1 MKIVIFGASVSEQT
15 VKHDDQTITGYVNY
29 LDKNIQTLGL
39 NYEIHRVTAGSCGI
53 HDAGLA
59 LIDDVVNLNPD
70 ICILEWCTAG
80 DTNCSYD
87 NITSIYNKLTSKNVL
102 PINLILPRKDRD
114 QTQTHIYKHTKE
126 ISNKYDLPFWDLSA
140 QVDRA
145 LIETILK
152 DSVHTNH
159 IGAKLY
165 SEFITYQLINLKLQ
179 SIPVVE
185 SQIKLNRKTHEFN
198 NSINKIKFIKI
209 ELLTEISFINSNIYL
224 FLEQRIGPWS
234 RALKCSLLTNK
245 STSEKLES
253 VILHDPWSW
262 RERQC
267 IKPLAPFT
275 HIEDD
280 SNSITFEIQ
289 TDNDDISCIKYGKG
303 KVDYDKFQSEI
314 RPKGRLIILC
324 DNQQYDIKKVH
335 VK

>member
-1 MKIVIFGASVSEQT
+1 MKIAIFGASVSEQT

-29 LDKNIQTLGL
+29 LDKKIQALEL
-39 NYEIHRVTAGSCGI
+39 NYDIHRITAGSCGI
-53 HDAGLA
+53 KDAGLA

-70 ICILEWCTAG
+70 ICILEWCTSG
-80 DTNCSYD
+80 ETNCTYD
-87 NITSIYNKLTSKNVL
+87 NISSIYNKLTSNNIL
-102 PINLILPRKDRD
+102 PINLVLPRSDRD
-114 QTQTHIYKHTKE
+114 QTQTDVYKYTKE
-126 ISNKYDLPFWDLSA
+126 ISNKYDLPFWDLSE
-140 QVDRA
+140 QVDRT
-145 LIETILK
+145 LIELILR

-165 SEFITYQLINLKLQ
+165 SEFITFQLIKLGLQ

-185 SQIKLNRKTHEFN
+185 SQIKLHRKTHEFN
-198 NSINKIKFIKI
+198 NSINKVKFINI
-209 ELLTEISFINSNIYL
+209 ELFTDTSFINSNIYI

-245 STSEKLES
+245 NSSKKLENI
-253 VILHDPWSW
+253 ILHDPWSW

-267 IKPLAPFT
+267 IKSLVPFT

-280 SNSITFEIQ
+280 TNSINFEIQ
-289 TDNDDISCIKYGKG
+289 VDNDDSWIKYGMD
-303 KVDYDKFQSEI
+303 KVDYGQFQSEI

-324 DNQQYDIKKVH
+324 DYKNYDIKKVL